1 MLLSQMTVF
10 AADPPDQELPNYTSG
25 LYRKP
30 YVPNTQ
36 DNELIGGSNNS
47 VSYDAPNPIYYVVH
61 KAELISQD
69 NPNDPNDVQ
78 EEIPYQIS
86 LPDPLICAR
95 DIKNEPVYYEN
106 QFVFAR
112 ISASAGDKALTIS
125 FKIESDDAEL
135 EQLHDIY
142 LSISCD
148 WDRDKAKEMD
158 SDKDGSIDI
167 ATLPNDTTV
176 VVEELK
182 PAPPQKTT
190 LTKSAASTSAG
201 LTTWT
206 VQCAVGNEDGKVP
219 TELVDSLPKE
229 LDYVTD
235 SAAVTVTP

>member
-1 MLLSQMTVF
+1 MEVKF
-10 AADPPDQELPNYTSG
+10 NG
-25 LYRKP
+25 
-30 YVPNTQ
+30 
-36 DNELIGGSNNS
+36 
-47 VSYDAPNPIYYVVH
+47 
-61 KAELISQD
+61 
-69 NPNDPNDVQ
+69 
-78 EEIPYQIS
+78 
-86 LPDPLICAR
+86 
-95 DIKNEPVYYEN
+95 
-106 QFVFAR
+106 QFTFAR

>member
-1 MLLSQMTVF
+1 MEVKF
-10 AADPPDQELPNYTSG
+10 NG
-25 LYRKP
+25 
-30 YVPNTQ
+30 
-36 DNELIGGSNNS
+36 
-47 VSYDAPNPIYYVVH
+47 
-61 KAELISQD
+61 
-69 NPNDPNDVQ
+69 
-78 EEIPYQIS
+78 
-86 LPDPLICAR
+86 
-95 DIKNEPVYYEN
+95 
-106 QFVFAR
+106 QFTFAR

-201 LTTWT
+201 LTT
-206 VQCAVGNEDGKVP
+206 
-219 TELVDSLPKE
+219 
-229 LDYVTD
+229 
-235 SAAVTVTP
+235 